1 MRKAILLV
9 LLVVPL
15 TSSCSSTTRDRRSF
29 LIEENLQNAREH
41 LENNQEKEAAQI
53 YCVVLLAAP
62 NNEEA
67 RSELESLGG
76 CETCIME
83 PTLLGQNLENY
94 PESDSTTLWLAT
106 WPVNRV
112 LDVFDIVTLEFG
124 PQGGAYVDVHATH
137 AVRADIGA
145 GGGMMIGWSQKRELA
160 VGCGHITGLGLMP
173 FSVEGGGTTR
183 VGTAGARNASFNQ
196 VGLNRP
202 SDYIYQHQR
211 DYWALGTRVVAG
223 AAGARVDV
231 HPVEIFD
238 ALTGFFFF
246 DPLRDDIG
254 STVWMDLTAAD
265 LAAMRDLVET
275 MSEEELRTR
284 MRDRPI
290 PSPSQQ
296 TKPDSANAETTSE

>member
-15 TSSCSSTTRDRRSF
+15 ASSCSTTRDRRSF
-29 LIEENLQNAREH
+29 LIKENLQNAREH
-41 LENNQEKEAAQI
+41 RENGEKKEAAQI
-53 YCVVLLAAP
+53 YRVVLLAAP
-62 NNEEA
+62 NNQEA
-67 RSELESLGG
+67 RSQLESLGG

-137 AVRADIGA
+137 AVRVDLGA
-145 GGGMMIGWSQKRELA
+145 GGGMMLGWSQKRELA
-160 VGCGHITGLGLMP
+160 VGSGHITGLGLMP
-173 FSVEGGGTTR
+173 YSVEGGGTTR
-183 VGTAGARNASFNQ
+183 AGTAGARNASFHQ

-211 DYWALGTRVVAG
+211 DYWAVGARVIAG

-238 ALTGFFFF
+238 AMTGFFFL

-254 STVWMDLTAAD
+254 STVWLNLTAAD

-284 MRDRPI
+284 MRGRPI
-290 PSPSQQ
+290 PSPPQEEEPNSGDADTASQ
-296 TKPDSANAETTSE
+296 